1 MKSRK
6 HYRQLA
12 METQNEV
19 NEFLRNFNP
28 SAFSDFSTLD
38 FRLGRYS
45 HIAPFPSKNIADGW
59 RYEVFLTRSDVEDI
73 ATIAHELIEWTI
85 GRLIERLLNLEAP
98 LFLQRKQEDKFW
110 MHGKKQKYVL
120 EHVLTTLG
128 EAADVTNSKLMERI
142 AKEDVKVWF
151 ET

>member
-1 MKSRK
+1 
-6 HYRQLA
+6 
-12 METQNEV
+12 
-19 NEFLRNFNP
+19 
-28 SAFSDFSTLD
+28 
-38 FRLGRYS
+38 
-45 HIAPFPSKNIADGW
+45 
-59 RYEVFLTRSDVEDI
+59 LTRSDVEDI